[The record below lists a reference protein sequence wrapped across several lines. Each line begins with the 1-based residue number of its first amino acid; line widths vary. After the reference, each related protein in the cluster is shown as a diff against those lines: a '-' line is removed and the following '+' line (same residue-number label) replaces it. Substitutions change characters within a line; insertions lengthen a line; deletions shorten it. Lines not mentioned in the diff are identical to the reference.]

1 MEIYVALFNEN
12 DLPLATRA
20 YNELEKRMNKTT
32 GNVVLVAA
40 NKFNTLKEACQNY
53 FTDIN
58 NFISIMLDILE
69 C

>member
-12 DLPLATRA
+12 DLPLGTRA
-20 YNELEKRMNKTT
+20 YNELEKRMDKTI

-40 NKFNTLKEACQNY
+40 NKFNTLKKHIQ
-53 FTDIN
+53 IILLILI
-58 NFISIMLDILE
+58 ISFLL